1 MSLFDINKKYFILY
15 NIFLL
20 YIVSHIVLLVM
31 GFEKGQSGEKDESI
45 VNKHCK
51 DCFPKIL

>member
-15 NIFLL
+15 NIFLF

-31 GFEKGQSGEKDESI
+31 GFEKGQCGEKDESI
-45 VNKHCK
+45 VNRHCK